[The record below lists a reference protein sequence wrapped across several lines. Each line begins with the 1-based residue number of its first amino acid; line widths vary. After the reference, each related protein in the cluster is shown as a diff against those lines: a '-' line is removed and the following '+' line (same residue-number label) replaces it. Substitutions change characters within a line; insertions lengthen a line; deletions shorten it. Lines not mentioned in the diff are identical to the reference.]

1 MSIVGVSLPLVGSFR
16 VGIVDGLVL
25 QALQVLKQLAM
36 LFVVGYIAQFLAPK
50 FGGSCDLR
58 NGIKWAGYSAVPGM
72 ILGLASIF
80 GSAAIMMFT
89 GILSLPGMIWGL
101 AYIFGSAAIMMITC
115 ILLLWGIYVCYAGV
129 PAMTGISGASRIFFM
144 LVTAICA
151 IIAGV
156 ILSVIVRLVSPQI
169 APPGAPPIFSDQQLD
184 LQP

>member
-80 GSAAIMMFT
+80 GSAAIMMIT
-89 GILSLPGMIWGL
+89 GILS
-101 AYIFGSAAIMMITC
+101 
-115 ILLLWGIYVCYAGV
+115 LWGIYVCYAGV

-156 ILSVIVRLVSPQI
+156 ILSVIVSLVSPQI